1 MSNNKPKVII
11 LVAGEGTRLRPY
23 TKDRPKCTVE
33 IDGVSLIDRA
43 NTSSSKEEL
52 DDILMVC
59 GYKVEM
65 LEGLG
70 QKIKINQRYHETN
83 MVWTLFC
90 AEEELEEVSL

>member
-23 TKDRPKCTVE
+23 TKDRPKCMVE
-33 IDGVSLIDRA
+33 IDGVSLIDRQIQVLQR
-43 NTSSSKEEL
+43 EEL

-59 GYKVEM
+59 GYKAEM

-70 QKIKINQRYHETN
+70 QKIKINQRYH
-83 MVWTLFC
+83 
-90 AEEELEEVSL
+90 